1 MDKFRGNGDASEIGL
16 TSSREGGE
24 GERGGRRRKAWN
36 GWHTVTTRTAW
47 NGRKGK
53 VKRRC
58 LRCARGLARVGRT
71 LRRQFVIRRRAA
83 VTTRHTFLLC
93 K

>member
-16 TSSREGGE
+16 TSNR
-24 GERGGRRRKAWN
+24 GERERRAKEKSVWN